1 MADWTQIG
9 KLLLFL
15 GLGIALLG
23 GALVVG
29 TKLLAD
35 DKLPWLGRLPG
46 DIRIERKGF
55 SCYFPLATSILFSLL
70 LTLVLNIVV
79 RLLRR

>member
-9 KLLLFL
+9 KLLLVL
-15 GLGIALLG
+15 GLGLALLG
-23 GALVVG
+23 GVFMLSARLLSEG
-29 TKLLAD
+29 KLS
-35 DKLPWLGRLPG
+35 WLGRLPG

-55 SCYFPLATSILFSLL
+55 SCFFPLATSIIVSLL
-70 LTLVLNIVV
+70 LTIVLNVLV